1 MNRLLASVLFAVTV
15 GACGGGSGVEVRDAV
30 IAEPAGAATALYFE
44 IENSNGATDRLLS
57 ARTDVAVAEIHRSF
71 AAENQMHMESVADVE
86 VGGGEVVTFEPGGLH
101 VMLLNVDP
109 LESGQKV
116 IVYLEFATAGI
127 IEIQATVAPYAEL
140 AP

>member
-1 MNRLLASVLFAVTV
+1 MKRLLASVLLAVAV
-15 GACGGGSGVEVRDAV
+15 GACGGGSGVAVSDAV
-30 IAEPAGAATALYFE
+30 IAEPAGAATALYLE
-44 IENSNGATDRLLS
+44 IENSTGATERLLS

-71 AAENQMHMESVADVE
+71 VADNQMHMESVAEVE
-86 VGGGEVVTFEPGGLH
+86 VGGGEVVAFEPGGLH
-101 VMLLNVDP
+101 IMLLDVDP

-127 IEIQATVAPYAEL
+127 IEVEATVVPYAEI